1 MSSNL
6 FDLTGKVAIIT
17 GASKGIGEA
26 IAKAYAA
33 AGASVVVSSRKQ
45 GAVDAVAAQIREAGG
60 QAMGVAAHT
69 GDAEAIAH
77 LVQRTVEKFGG
88 VDIAVNNAAT
98 NPYFGPLLAAPES
111 MWDKTFDVN
120 VKGYVRLIKAVV
132 PEMKK
137 RGGGKVINNASI
149 AGLDYSPMMG
159 IYSISKAGVLMMT
172 KVLANELAGDNIQVN
187 AIAPG
192 FIKTKF
198 SAAIWKSPQL
208 SKMLQKITPQ
218 GRMGSVEEITGI
230 ALYLAA
236 PASNF
241 TTGATFVIDGGLSI
255 GSGMTAV

>member
-1 MSSNL
+1 MSNPL
-6 FDLTGKVAIIT
+6 FDLTGKVAVIT

-26 IAKAYAA
+26 IAHAYAA

-45 GAVDAVAAQIREAGG
+45 EAVDAVAADIREAGG
-60 QAMGVAAHT
+60 QAIGVAAHT
-69 GDAEAIAH
+69 GDDEAIAN
-77 LVQRTVEKFGG
+77 LVKQAVEAFGG
-88 VDIAVNNAAT
+88 IDIAVNNAAT
-98 NPYFGPLLAAPES
+98 NPHFGPMLTASDS

-120 VKGYVRLIKAVV
+120 VKGYVRLIRAVL

-149 AGLDYSPMMG
+149 AGLNASPGMG
-159 IYSISKAGVLMMT
+159 VYCVSKAGVLMMT
-172 KVLANELAGDNIQVN
+172 KVLANELAPHNVQVN
-187 AIAPG
+187 ALAPG

-198 SAAIWKSPQL
+198 SSAVWKSPQL
-208 SKMLQKITPQ
+208 SEMVKRQTPQ
-218 GRMGSVEEITGI
+218 KRIGSVEEITGI

-255 GSGMTAV
+255 SSG